1 MKSAREWNEVGW
13 GGMVWD
19 AIRSQMMK
27 ADSINNTIPYN
38 TIQHV
43 TIYASLQALFIL
55 IQSTSTRCNL
65 IPRA

>member
-19 AIRSQMMK
+19 AIRWQIMK
-27 ADSINNTIPYN
+27 ADGINN

-55 IQSTSTRCNL
+55 IQSTSTRCSL